1 MAAMAR
7 QKADRPEIA
16 SFDDHAVITPPNRL
30 VKAVSKL
37 SLPDDDPVARA
48 EAALAQ
54 LSNEFSKW
62 MDDECDRLDA
72 ARKSAHQDGI
82 NKKNLDAMFHAAHDI
97 KGQAD
102 TYGYPLVAPVADC
115 LCRVLEHSPDAA
127 RIPLSLIDQHVDA
140 IRAIVRENARPDMA
154 ELAVVLAR
162 KLRDVSDEFLAVE
175 NRHRPDYL
183 AGIQSPPLAP
193 EQF

>member
-1 MAAMAR
+1 MA
-7 QKADRPEIA
+7 QPKADSPEIA
-16 SFDDHAVITPPNRL
+16 NFSDHAVITPPNKL
-30 VKAVSKL
+30 VKAVSKV
-37 SLPDDDPVARA
+37 SLPDDDPIARA

-54 LSNEFSKW
+54 LSTEFSKW
-62 MDDECDRLDA
+62 MDDECGRLDA
-72 ARKSAHQDGI
+72 ARKEMRKSGLT
-82 NKKNLDAMFHAAHDI
+82 KKTLDAMFHAAHDI
-97 KGQAD
+97 KGQAE

-127 RIPLSLIDQHVDA
+127 RIPGELIDQHVDA
-140 IRAIVRENARPDMA
+140 IRAIVRESARPDLA
-154 ELAVVLAR
+154 ELAMVLTR

-183 AGIQSPPLAP
+183 AGILSPPLAP

>member
-1 MAAMAR
+1 MA
-7 QKADRPEIA
+7 QPKADRPEIA
-16 SFDDHAVITPPNRL
+16 NFADHAVITPPNKL

-54 LSNEFSKW
+54 LSSEFSTW
-62 MDDECDRLDA
+62 MDDECNRLDA
-72 ARKSAHQDGI
+72 ARKDVHKAGF
-82 NKKNLDAMFHAAHDI
+82 NKTTLDAMFHAAHDI

-102 TYGYPLVAPVADC
+102 TYGFPLVAPVADC

-127 RIPLSLIDQHVDA
+127 RIPLELIDQHVDA
-140 IRAIVRENARPDMA
+140 IRAIVREHARPDLI
-154 ELAVVLAR
+154 ELARAVTR

-175 NRHRPDYL
+175 NRHRPEYL
-183 AGIQSPPLAP
+183 AGILSPPLQP